1 MSELIA
7 ITRLIENGYVTHEPT
22 TREPYDLLV
31 ETPDGRYLKAQVKTA
46 YVRDDR
52 DGAIVVYA
60 RKNSGKAYTRAEA
73 DVIIGV
79 YGMDVYLIDNAE
91 YGEYWATTRSIGD
104 RWRLLPSGGIS
115 ELKAEVIG

>member
-79 YGMDVYLIDNAE
+79 YGTDVYLIDNAE
-91 YGEYWATTRSIGD
+91 HGEYWATTRSIGE
-104 RWRLLPSGGIS
+104 RWTLLP
-115 ELKAEVIG
+115 AEGLTAKPKGASA